1 MAQIEQD
8 QITMIWTPKYST
20 AVHMGSTMRSCMV
33 TWTEPDVDI
42 KVHWACSCGDT
53 SDGARE
59 AIDEYFEVK
68 GAKTGRMTSASS
80 AFEYEDEQT
89 FIRGR
94 E

>member
-8 QITMIWTPKYST
+8 QIEMIWTPPASAHAT
-20 AVHMGSTMRSCMV
+20 STMRSCMV
-33 TWTEPDVDI
+33 TWREPAVDI

-53 SDGARE
+53 SDGART

-68 GAKTGRMTSASS
+68 GAKTGPSA